1 MGQTQSRVGDDSQ
14 PEERIESGVRVRAPA
29 NAREIFKVKRNV
41 SCR

>member
-29 NAREIFKVKRNV
+29 NAPDDPQLTE
-41 SCR
+41 CL